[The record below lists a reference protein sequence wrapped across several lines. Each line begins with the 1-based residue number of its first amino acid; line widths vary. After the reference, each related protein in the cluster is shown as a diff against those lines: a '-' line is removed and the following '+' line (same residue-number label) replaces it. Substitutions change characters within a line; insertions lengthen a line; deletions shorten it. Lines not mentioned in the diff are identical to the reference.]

1 MTESKPEC
9 ILSFEQLTES
19 VASLNVVQQPVSAIL
34 AANPSADVADVA
46 RQVVLSLAAYD
57 DADAHPMS
65 WSMDG
70 RGRPP
75 ESSTSADVVV
85 NPSAGS
91 IFPDFMLDRGAE
103 IGVSSESFGQVLP
116 WCYDAVCA
124 CACYVCLYHYP
135 IKHLVR

>member
-34 AANPSADVADVA
+34 AENPSADVADIA
-46 RQVVLSLAAYD
+46 KQVVLSLAAYD
-57 DADAHPMS
+57 EADTRPMT

-75 ESSTSADVVV
+75 ESSTSANAVVDA
-85 NPSAGS
+85 SGGS
-91 IFPDFMLDRGAE
+91 IFPDFMIDEGAE
-103 IGVSSESFGQVLP
+103 VGLSSESFAQEEGERIKVLP
-116 WCYDAVCA
+116 CCFWCCVC
-124 CACYVCLYHYP
+124 VCML
-135 IKHLVR
+135 